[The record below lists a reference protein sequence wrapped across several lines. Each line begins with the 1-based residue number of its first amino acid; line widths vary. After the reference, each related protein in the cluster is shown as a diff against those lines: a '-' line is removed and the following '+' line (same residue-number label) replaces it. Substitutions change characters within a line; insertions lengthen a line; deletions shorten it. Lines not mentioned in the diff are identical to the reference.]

1 MLLIREYVKFLNK
14 MRAIIEPPNIIESG
28 IKAFF
33 TTKTLTGD
41 NTRIYEALSK
51 EIDIAGYRIYLPVQK
66 HTDKIQ
72 VLEQEFE
79 PVVADAVI
87 TSEKKILIGILVA
100 DCVPL
105 LIFDKGK
112 EVIGAVHAGWK
123 GTAKQVLKNAI
134 KAMLTRYRCYTEDI
148 SVAIGPSIRQC
159 CYEVGADVMAE
170 VREATGEGDYYH
182 REGNKYFLDL
192 ASANKIQ
199 ALDAGILQEKIW
211 LSGECTFCNPDK
223 FYSYR
228 YSKNSIG
235 RQGGFI
241 VMW

>member
-1 MLLIREYVKFLNK
+1 MK
-14 MRAIIEPPNIIESG
+14 AIIEPPNIIKSD

-33 TTKTLTGD
+33 TTKTVTD
-41 NTRIYEALSK
+41 NNTNIYEALSK
-51 EIDIAGYRIYLPVQK
+51 EFDISKDRIYLPVQK
-66 HTDKIQ
+66 HTNKIQ
-72 VLEQEFE
+72 VLETEFE
-79 PVVADAVI
+79 AAVADAVI
-87 TSEKKILIGILVA
+87 TAEKNILIGILVA

-105 LIFDKGK
+105 LIFDKEK

-134 KAMLTRYRCYTEDI
+134 KTMRIRYHCSPQDI
-148 SVAIGPSIRQC
+148 SVSIGPSIRQC
-159 CYEVGADVMAE
+159 CYEVGTDVMAE
-170 VREATGEGDYYH
+170 VREATGEGDYYQ
-182 REGNKYFLDL
+182 REGNRHFLNL
-192 ASANKIQ
+192 AYANKIQ
-199 ALDAGILQEKIW
+199 ALDAGILQENIW